1 MFLNQRKKPLEDSKT
16 GVARELEL
24 PIAYIDIRF
33 SVHATEDP
41 EKVKKAVYNLF
52 PVNRIEELIFKKD
65 ILKGHYGNPII
76 LFETRIKDR
85 EIIEAFV
92 EKLSIR
98 LGELDKETMLRESD
112 LFVEKSNLYL
122 RFDKQDAFRDELKLC
137 KADPIHIRIHF
148 RKKGIVEICRE
159 LGLMP

>member
-1 MFLNQRKKPLEDSKT
+1 MKF
-16 GVARELEL
+16 

-52 PVNRIEELIFKKD
+52 PANCIEEVTFKKD
-65 ILKGHYGNPII
+65 ALKGHYGNPII
-76 LFETRIKDR
+76 LFETRIKDG
-85 EIIEAFV
+85 EMIKAFV
-92 EKLSIR
+92 EKLANS
-98 LGELDKETMLRESD
+98 LNELDKETILREAD
-112 LFVEKSNLYL
+112 IFVEKSNLYL
-122 RFDKQDAFRDELKLC
+122 RFDKQAAFEDEFTLH

-148 RKKGIVEICRE
+148 RKRDIIEICQE